1 METKTII
8 IPLNKIELTI
18 TEFKIFF
25 WVLKD
30 KKIDSS
36 SVTLTFER
44 DNSIPNYQKIV
55 ELEKSYY
62 KKTLFP
68 AWPIFLTASIALVLF
83 ITFTICFFVQ
93 RDLVM
98 TVFICTFLLPGI
110 LSLLSATIC
119 SIIRMKSINAY
130 IKNEEN
136 RKRNIIE
143 EVEKLAN
150 GK

>member
-8 IPLNKIELTI
+8 IPFNKIELTI
-18 TEFKIFF
+18 SELKIFF

-30 KKIDSS
+30 KKINSS

-62 KKTLFP
+62 EMTLFP
-68 AWPIFLTASIALVLF
+68 TWPIFLTASIALALF
-83 ITFTICFFVQ
+83 IIFTICFFVQ

-98 TVFICTFLLPGI
+98 TVFIWIFLLPGI
-110 LSLLSATIC
+110 LCLLGATIC